1 MKTGLSVSVLF
12 ITVWNCGIAKAEFG
26 DELQLY
32 RSNDAMSAD
41 EFGYSVNLD
50 GQIGI
55 YGAPGR
61 HEIGPQSG
69 AAYIF
74 DVTTG
79 EQLMKLIP
87 EDGAAE
93 DRFGVSV
100 AVHENIAVVGAI
112 HADPNGMSSGAAY
125 LFDIHTGQQ
134 LHKLLGDSTVAGD
147 EFGISV
153 DIDDGIAIVGAH
165 FHNEG
170 LAYLFDVESG
180 NQIGTL
186 LSNDASP
193 GDLFGVAVALD
204 GNTALVGARY
214 DDELGTAA
222 GSAYLFDISSGEQLH
237 KLNAHDGYWGDRFGM
252 YVDVDGNTAIVASR
266 YDDDVL
272 KSSGS
277 AYLFN
282 VDDGQERF
290 KIVAE
295 DADPNDHFGSSV
307 SVSGDL
313 AIVGAANDR
322 SFGNFSG
329 SAYVFD
335 VNSGKQL
342 TKLNSSDPGFFQQFG
357 TAVAIDG
364 DLAIVG
370 SSELIFAET
379 ADGMTSGRGF
389 TYDLTVVP
397 EPKLCPLS
405 LALCFAAFL
414 RRRPMA
420 S

>member
-1 MKTGLSVSVLF
+1 MKIGLSASILF
-12 ITVWNCGIAKAEFG
+12 IAAYACCETVRAEFG

-32 RSNDAMSAD
+32 RANDAMSAD

-50 GQIGI
+50 GNIGI

-61 HEIGPQSG
+61 GDNGLQSG
-69 AAYIF
+69 AAYIM

-79 EQLMKLIP
+79 EQLMKLVP
-87 EDGAAE
+87 NDGTAE

-100 AVHENIAVVGAI
+100 AVHDNVAIVGAI
-112 HADPNGMSSGAAY
+112 HADPRGMSSGAAY
-125 LFDIHTGQQ
+125 LFDINTGQQ
-134 LHKLLGDSTVAGD
+134 LHKLVGDSTVAGD

-153 DIDDGIAIVGAH
+153 DIDNGVAIVGAH
-165 FHNEG
+165 FHDEG
-170 LAYLFDVESG
+170 LAYLFDVDSG

-204 GNTALVGARY
+204 NNTALVGARY

-222 GSAYLFDISSGEQLH
+222 GSAYLFDITTGDQLH
-237 KLNAHDGYWGDRFGM
+237 KLNAHDGFWGDRFGM

-370 SSELIFAET
+370 SSELIFAQT
-379 ADGMTSGRGF
+379 GDGMTSGRGF
-389 TYDLTVVP
+389 TFDLTVVP
-397 EPKLCPLS
+397 EPRFGLFS
-405 LALCFAAFL
+405 LILVIFFF
-414 RRRPMA
+414 RNRTR
-420 S
+420 